1 MLKRFFKAIGLI
13 VVFGISVCSLYI
25 ANLFLMKPLSID
37 HYLGKNLIVGLVDSP
52 EAMTYLGLFD
62 GINWLTKHNSRLS
75 IPEVDDLEEDIKDS
89 KKSLKMLNKYSD
101 KSLTSNQKITKS
113 IALFDIENGLKEME
127 KFPYHDFPLN
137 QIGGI
142 HLNTIEF
149 MSDMHPVRNIS
160 EAEDFI
166 KRTNLIKD
174 VYAGVLGGLELQA
187 EAGIYPPEFVF
198 DHVIKQLNEFIDY
211 DTEDHPLYTQFIKK
225 VDELDI
231 SSNKSKSL
239 KSDIEQ
245 SIKESVTPGFELL
258 RNFMVKTKEKANPN
272 DGVWSQPNGDEFYE
286 LRIRSFTT
294 TNYSPEQIHQMGL
307 SEVARIST
315 RMKEI
320 LVSLGYDSEKSVG
333 TIMNELNE
341 DSSFLYAD
349 TPDRKEIV
357 VQDYMDMVNEA
368 TEAISSYFHTMPKA
382 KVIVK
387 AVPEYSEKTAAGGYY
402 QSPALDGSR
411 PGVFYANLYDIKQTP
426 KYSMKTLTYHEA
438 TPGHHHQIAH
448 SLENESLTL
457 YRRFGYGTSAFS
469 EGWALYAERLALEAG
484 LAPDPYDELGILQ
497 SEIFRAVRL
506 VVDTGMH
513 YKKWTREEAIDYMKS
528 QTGMSDTECR
538 VEIERYIV
546 WPGQALSYKVGMLKI
561 LELREKAMNAL
572 GDSFNIKDFHSA
584 VLDYGNPPLFIVEQ
598 MVDEMIEEGL
608 NSNN

>member
-1 MLKRFFKAIGLI
+1 MLKRFFKAVGLI

-25 ANLFLMKPLSID
+25 ANLFLMKHLSID

-231 SSNKSKSL
+231 SSNKSND
-239 KSDIEQ
+239 SDIEEDLYEGYQ
-245 SIKESVTPGFELL
+245 SYIIENEQYFKNIKNKDAKITDKFSFKTYIDKLSVSSQKAFNE
-258 RNFMVKTKEKANPN
+258 NTKKKNPIFLT
-272 DGVWSQPNGDEFYE
+272 WLPLSHSYE
-286 LRIRSFTT
+286 HTVQFI
-294 TNYSPEQIHQMGL
+294 QI
-307 SEVARIST
+307 I
-315 RMKEI
+315 
-320 LVSLGYDSEKSVG
+320 VG
-333 TIMNELNE
+333 
-341 DSSFLYAD
+341 
-349 TPDRKEIV
+349 
-357 VQDYMDMVNEA
+357 
-368 TEAISSYFHTMPKA
+368 A
-382 KVIVK
+382 KV
-387 AVPEYSEKTAAGGYY
+387 YY
-402 QSPALDGSR
+402 A
-411 PGVFYANLYDIKQTP
+411 
-426 KYSMKTLTYHEA
+426 
-438 TPGHHHQIAH
+438 
-448 SLENESLTL
+448 ESL
-457 YRRFGYGTSAFS
+457 
-469 EGWALYAERLALEAG
+469 
-484 LAPDPYDELGILQ
+484 
-497 SEIFRAVRL
+497 
-506 VVDTGMH
+506 
-513 YKKWTREEAIDYMKS
+513 
-528 QTGMSDTECR
+528 
-538 VEIERYIV
+538 
-546 WPGQALSYKVGMLKI
+546 
-561 LELREKAMNAL
+561 
-572 GDSFNIKDFHSA
+572 
-584 VLDYGNPPLFIVEQ
+584 
-598 MVDEMIEEGL
+598 
-608 NSNN
+608 